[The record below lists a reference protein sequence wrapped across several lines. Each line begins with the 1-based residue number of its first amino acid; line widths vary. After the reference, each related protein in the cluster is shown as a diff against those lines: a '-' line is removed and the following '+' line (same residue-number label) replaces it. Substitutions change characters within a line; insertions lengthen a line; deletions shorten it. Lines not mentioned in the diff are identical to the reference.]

1 MAEMAEAQSQEAQS
15 HEAQSLEAH
24 SQEAQSL
31 RPYVPRLL
39 EEWLGTDPARTHR
52 AIPGS
57 LAFVDL
63 SGFTALTERLARKG
77 KVGAEEMSDALN
89 ATFGQ
94 LMEVADRDGADL
106 VKWGGDAI
114 LLLFEGEE
122 HASRACRAANDMRTR
137 LRDVGRIRTSSGTF
151 QLRMSVGIHSDTFDF
166 FLVGDPDLHRELLVT
181 GPAASEA
188 ARLEGIAQ
196 AGQIAIGSRTARLVG
211 GRHVGDP
218 LGPDAWLL
226 KSTPDVAGDY
236 RRTRPGAAPDFR
248 GFIPVAIREH
258 LLADVGGPEH
268 RAVAVAFVQFAGTD
282 DMLRREGPE
291 ATGAA
296 LDDMV
301 RNVSH
306 AAHSHGVTFF
316 ESDINVDGGKIMLVS
331 GAPKTNGHDA
341 DRLLRTARRI
351 VDHAGALPLR
361 VGVNSG
367 RVFSSDFG
375 PAFRRT
381 YSIKGDAVNTAARV
395 MGKAQPG
402 EVLATVPVVDAAET
416 RFAGTPVGPF
426 QMKGKAQPVPAVLLG
441 PILTEREHTVVER
454 PLVGREAELAQ
465 LMEALDS
472 ARSGHGRVVELL
484 GEPGIGKS
492 RLVQEVVRLAT
503 EVTDLQVT
511 CDEYE
516 QTTAYGAFRDLLRG
530 RFGLTERTPP
540 ATAHRTVRR
549 VVVETAPDLEP
560 WLPLLGD
567 VLGLKLPETDSTRD
581 LEEQFRK
588 ARMEVV
594 VVDLLGRL
602 LPGPTILVVDDAQYM
617 DAAAA
622 DLLNRL
628 AHTCTTRPWLLIVG
642 RRDQPVGWVPDDNL
656 PTQPLR
662 LLPLTGDAA
671 LELAAEAAAGD
682 RVLPRPVLEA
692 LAARAAGNP
701 LFLEALAAQVGPAG
715 TVDDLP
721 ATIEDL
727 VSAQIDQL
735 APGQRSVLR
744 HAAVLGSQFA
754 TDELVDLLHDQR
766 VALDDAMRASLA
778 AFLLWEDSGRQMRF
792 RHGLIRETA
801 YDGLAYRTRQALHS
815 QVAAAMERNGR
826 GETEP
831 ELLSLHCLHAGS
843 YAKALAY
850 ARRSGDNAKAM
861 YANTEAVE
869 LYRRATEAGTRLPRS
884 HRPELE
890 IAQAYEAMGD
900 CLFKIGLTDQ
910 AAEAYAKA
918 LTHVRGKPLDGAR
931 VVGQQAF
938 IDQRLRHFTQS
949 LRRLRRAMT
958 WLEHD
963 TSPSA
968 ERARSVLER
977 HYAWSRLL
985 QGRTDEAMAWGEL
998 CLASARRSGD
1008 PGCQAM
1014 ALSTLYGFHLMAG
1027 QTPTEPLGQQ
1037 ALEIYV
1043 EIGDLDGQAGVTNNL
1058 AYEAFVES
1066 RWSDAADQFR
1076 IAAEINRRLGDTV
1089 EEARA
1094 RGNLAELLVDQGR
1107 AAEAVAP
1114 LEEAMVAARAADDVD
1129 LEAFLETQLGRALA
1143 RSGRPR
1149 AGILLLNRARSML
1162 IEIDAPQELRR
1173 LDLARVEA
1181 RLLDDDPEEALR
1193 LADELM
1199 AGPEAEAYRI
1209 VPELNWLRGHA
1220 LLRLRLP
1227 ADAEA
1232 EFRAGL
1238 AAATEAGELYPAAV
1252 CAMGLAA
1259 LGVPDADERRADAT
1273 RVLAELGV
1281 VGLPFDR

>member
-1 MAEMAEAQSQEAQS
+1 MTSTATDV
-15 HEAQSLEAH
+15 
-24 SQEAQSL
+24 SL

-39 EEWLGTDPARTHR
+39 EEWLATDPERTHR
-52 AIPGS
+52 AVDGS

-77 KVGAEEMSDALN
+77 KVGAEEMSDALD
-89 ATFGQ
+89 AIFGR
-94 LMEVADRDGADL
+94 LMQVADVEGADL

-114 LLLFEGEE
+114 LLLYDGDE
-122 HASRACRAANDMRTR
+122 HAARACRAAHGMRTL
-137 LRDVGRIRTSSGTF
+137 LRDVGRIKTSSGTF
-151 QLRMSVGIHSDTFDF
+151 QLRMSVGIHSDSFDF

-188 ARLEGIAQ
+188 ARLEGLAQ
-196 AGQIAIGSRTARLVG
+196 AGQIALGTRTARLIG
-211 GRHVGDP
+211 GRHVGEP
-218 LGPDAWLL
+218 LAPGAWLL
-226 KSTPDVAGDY
+226 KSAPEVTGDHRRPRLAEPPDLQ
-236 RRTRPGAAPDFR
+236 GA
-248 GFIPVAIREH
+248 IPLAIREH
-258 LLADVGGPEH
+258 LLAGEGGPEH

-282 DMLRREGPE
+282 DLLRREGPE

-296 LDDMV
+296 LDDVV

-331 GAPKTNGHDA
+331 GAPRTGGHDA

-351 VDHAGALPLR
+351 VDHAGVLPLR
-361 VGVNSG
+361 VGVNVG

-375 PAFRRT
+375 PDFRRT

-395 MGKAQPG
+395 MGKAEPG
-402 EVLATVPVVDAAET
+402 QVLATVPTVEAAET
-416 RFAGTPVGPF
+416 TFAGQPVGPF
-426 QMKGKAQPVPAVLLG
+426 QMKGKAQPVPAILLG
-441 PILTEREHTVVER
+441 AILSERERIAVER
-454 PLVGREAELAQ
+454 PLVGRDEELRQ
-465 LMEALDS
+465 LLEALAS
-472 ARSGHGRVVELL
+472 ARTGHGSVVELL

-492 RLVQEVVRLAT
+492 RLVQEVVRLARD
-503 EVTDLQVT
+503 VTDLQVV
-511 CDEYE
+511 CDEYD

-549 VVVETAPDLEP
+549 VVAEAAPELEP
-560 WLPLLGD
+560 WLALIGD
-567 VLGLKLPETDSTRD
+567 VLGLKLPETDETRD
-581 LEEQFRK
+581 LDEQFRR
-588 ARMEVV
+588 ARLETV

-602 LPGPTILVVDDAQYM
+602 MPDTTILVVDDAQYM

-628 AHTCTTRPWLLIVG
+628 ARTCTTRPWLLIVG
-642 RRDQPVGWVPDDNL
+642 RRDQPIGWVPDDNL
-656 PTQPLR
+656 RTLPIR
-662 LLPLTGDAA
+662 LQPLTGDAA
-671 LELAAEAAAGD
+671 LELAAEAAPGG

-701 LFLEALAAQVGPAG
+701 LFLEALAAQVGPTG
-715 TVDDLP
+715 TVEDLP

-727 VSAQIDQL
+727 VSAQIDEL
-735 APGQRSVLR
+735 APGERTVLR

-754 TDELVDLLHDQR
+754 TDELVDLLHDQP
-766 VALDDAMRASLA
+766 VALDDTMRTRLAS
-778 AFLLWEDSGRQMRF
+778 FLVWEDSGRQMRF
-792 RHGLIRETA
+792 RHGLIRDTA

-815 QVAAAMERNGR
+815 EVAAAMERNGR
-826 GETEP
+826 GDSEP
-831 ELLSLHCLHAGS
+831 ELLSLHCLHAGR
-843 YAKALAY
+843 YAKALDY

-869 LYRRATEAGTRLPRS
+869 LYRRATEAGQRLPRS
-884 HRPELE
+884 QRPELD
-890 IAQAYEAMGD
+890 IAQSYESMGD

-910 AAEAYAKA
+910 AEDAYAKA
-918 LTHVRGKPLDGAR
+918 LAHARGHPLEGAR

-938 IDQRLRHFTQS
+938 IDQRLRHFTEA

-958 WLEHD
+958 RLEGD
-963 TSPSA
+963 TSA
-968 ERARSVLER
+968 EADRARSILER
-977 HYAWSRLL
+977 HYAWSKHW
-985 QGRTDEAMAWGEL
+985 QGRADEGMEWGER

-1014 ALSTLYGFHLMAG
+1014 ALSTLYAFHLMSG
-1027 QTPTEPLGQQ
+1027 STPTEPIGQQ

-1058 AYEAFVES
+1058 AYDAFAQGH
-1066 RWSDAADQFR
+1066 WSEAADQFR

-1094 RGNLAELLVDQGR
+1094 QGNLAELLVDQGR

-1114 LEEAMVAARAADDVD
+1114 LEEALIAARAAVDVD
-1129 LEAFLETQLGRALA
+1129 LEAFLQTQLGRALM
-1143 RSGRPR
+1143 RSGHAK
-1149 AGILLLNRARSML
+1149 AGTLLLNRARRML

-1173 LDLARVEA
+1173 LDLALVEA
-1181 RLLDDDPEEALR
+1181 RLLGDDPEGALK
-1193 LADELM
+1193 LADELT
-1199 AGPEAEAYRI
+1199 AAPEAEAYSI
-1209 VPELNWLRGHA
+1209 VAELSWLRGHA

-1227 ADAEA
+1227 VEAEA

-1238 AAATEAGELYPAAV
+1238 AAATEAGEVYPAAV

-1259 LGVPDADERRADAT
+1259 LDVPDAEERRADAT
-1273 RVLAELGV
+1273 RVLDELGV
-1281 VGLPFDR
+1281 AGLPF